1 MLNKLINL
9 QYLNSEYKRDIFLR
23 QSSSYFWY
31 SDKSKTRRDSFS
43 LVLQHVTVQH
53 SIYRSCD
60 ILLHLYYM
68 HI

>member
-43 LVLQHVTVQH
+43 LVLQHVTV
-53 SIYRSCD
+53 
-60 ILLHLYYM
+60 
-68 HI
+68 